1 MAAPCGLGA
10 ALALDSANL
19 ANAIEMLPAVPRA
32 RKENSAGKLP
42 IGLGS

>member
-1 MAAPCGLGA
+1 MAAPCGLGV